1 MMATGFIVE
10 VPFGHRRGSRPIVV
24 ATRLA
29 KPFGTSRDDRDR
41 DGRQHSHT
49 AARAALIPT
58 PRPSGPRTH
67 VHDIISNMSKA
78 RITEIL
84 TDACNDSFTDG
95 IAFMV
100 SALTAEANGGV
111 R

>member
-1 MMATGFIVE
+1 
-10 VPFGHRRGSRPIVV
+10 
-24 ATRLA
+24 
-29 KPFGTSRDDRDR
+29 
-41 DGRQHSHT
+41 
-49 AARAALIPT
+49 
-58 PRPSGPRTH
+58 
-67 VHDIISNMSKA
+67 MSKA

-84 TDACNDSFTDG
+84 TAACNDTLTDG